1 MDYASLLES
10 VSCNLCGAD
19 DYRVVYPPRYES
31 STAKD
36 LADRFRSSGEEVLID
51 QLVQCKRCGLKYLNP
66 RLPPEKILEGYSAGS
81 DENFISQA
89 SAREMTFER
98 CLEAL
103 EKVRPGRGRILDV
116 GTAGGSF
123 LRAATKRGWEVAG
136 CEPNRW
142 LCDWARDHYG
152 FSIHLGTLSDLPNS
166 WKGSFDVVTFWDV
179 LEHVSDPKAT
189 LRECLLFLKPGGIL
203 AVNYPD
209 IGSWISRVMGR
220 RWVFLLSV
228 HLTYF
233 TTDTLTQMLQAVGF
247 TPLSWKPHFQQLE
260 LQYLFQRLHAYAPP
274 LSRAGL
280 GCVRFFRFGKVRI
293 PYWLGQTLVLAKR
306 S

>member
-1 MDYASLLES
+1 M
-10 VSCNLCGAD
+10 CGAD

-36 LADRFRSSGEEVLID
+36 LVDRFRSSGEEVLID
-51 QLVQCKRCGLKYLNP
+51 QLVQCRRCGLKYLNP
-66 RLPPEKILEGYSAGS
+66 RLPISKILEGYSNGT
-81 DENFISQA
+81 DENFVSQA
-89 SAREMTFER
+89 SARESTFEH
-98 CLEAL
+98 CLDTI
-103 EKVRPGRGRILDV
+103 EKMFPARGRILDV

-123 LRAATKRGWEVAG
+123 LHVAKKRGWEAAG

-142 LCDWARDHYG
+142 LCEWARDHYG
-152 FSIHLGTLSDLPNS
+152 LSLHPGILSDLPAS
-166 WKGSFDVVTFWDV
+166 LHGSFDVVTFWDV
-179 LEHVSDPKAT
+179 LEHVGDPKAA
-189 LRECLLFLKPGGIL
+189 LKECSRFLKPGGIL

-209 IGSWISRVMGR
+209 IGSWISRLMGR

-233 TTDTLTQMLQAVGF
+233 TQESMKRFLQETGF
-247 TPLSWKPHFQQLE
+247 TPLRWQPHFQQLE
-260 LQYLFQRLHAYAPP
+260 LQYLFQRMNAYSPFFSKTG
-274 LSRAGL
+274 LRGVQFFGL
-280 GCVRFFRFGKVRI
+280 GKQRI